1 MKTFFLLFLLPGA
14 LLGQQIYAPRIVMYE
29 QRNEAGEYLIVPHT
43 YVADLRVHN
52 FDDRTQSVCAI
63 GLWFLYVNYNFNE
76 NNLSGVEYVFG
87 TGPLPNCTPLN
98 LISLGG
104 YVSSVRFAGSAD
116 DYRQDS
122 FTLFQEDW
130 FQGQEEYLTVD
141 TPALRLAGNHKS
153 IVVTGTSA
161 FTIFDQV
168 NYAGNSICLYP
179 PGNYRPYLIENVLAE
194 IGVPHGSIMSVRKGC
209 VGTHTITPKEF
220 KAQGSNFNFNAT
232 GNFTAAHFGF

>member
-1 MKTFFLLFLLPGA
+1 MKTSIFSIGILFLLPPA
-14 LLGQQIYAPRIVMYE
+14 LLGQQYAPRLVMYGE
-29 QRNEAGEYLIVPHT
+29 RNEGGEYLIVPHT

-63 GLWFLYVNYNFNE
+63 GLWFMYVNYNFNE

-87 TGPLPNCTPLN
+87 PNSLPNCTPLN

-104 YVSSVRFAGSAD
+104 YVSSVRFAGSAE

-141 TPALRLAGNHKS
+141 TPAIGMAENHKS
-153 IVVTGTSA
+153 IVITGSSA

-179 PGNYRPYLIENVLAE
+179 PGNYRPYLIENVLDE
-194 IGVPHGSIMSVRKGC
+194 IDVPYGSIRSVRKGC
-209 VGTHTITPKEF
+209 VSTNKIEPKDF
-220 KAQGSNFNFNAT
+220 KEQGSNFHFNAT
-232 GNFTAAHFGF
+232 AHFGQF